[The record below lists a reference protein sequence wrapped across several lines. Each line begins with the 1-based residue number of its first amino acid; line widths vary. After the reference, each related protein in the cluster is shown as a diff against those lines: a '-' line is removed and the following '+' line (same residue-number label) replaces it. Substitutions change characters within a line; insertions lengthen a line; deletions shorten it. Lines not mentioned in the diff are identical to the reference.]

1 MIGAV
6 IYNGNNTLVAD
17 LPAPSLDLENK
28 LHSIGII
35 EPAEKLRLSDEEGD
49 QIRIKLYAT
58 SPEEAHLLS
67 LLTPD
72 RNLMEANLAA
82 EMLQRAEREV
92 QPRLKCG
99 LLTDRYPT
107 LTDFFNE
114 ARMVPQALAQ
124 AKAVGK
130 QLENEAKA
138 MTDFQRDPNIR
149 VVVSCTHAGETEYF
163 SLPLNDPQLSAVFER
178 LDEIGEENYS
188 LGIKACRYKDHWA
201 DTFTEVLREEG
212 LFALNALTAAFPPLE
227 EYDKYCAVVE
237 YADANSSGA
246 YIALAEHLDDFDYY
260 PGVRDLDDVAEEW
273 ISSQPYL
280 SLSAELQEY
289 FDYSA
294 YGSDLQDEYGG
305 EFVSGGYVFMQG
317 MVRLEDIL
325 SEAQGM
331 EMQ

>member
-6 IYNGNNTLVAD
+6 IYNGSNTLVAD

-35 EPAEKLRLSDEEGD
+35 EPAEKLPLKDEEGD

-67 LLTPD
+67 LLTLD

-82 EMLQRAEREV
+82 EMLQRAESEV

-99 LLTDRYPT
+99 LLADRYAT

-114 ARMVPQALAQ
+114 AKLIPQTQAQ

-138 MTDFQRDPNIR
+138 MTEFQRDPNIR

-163 SLPLNDPQLSAVFER
+163 SLPRNDPQLSAVFER
-178 LDEIGEENYS
+178 LDEIGEGNYS
-188 LGIKACRYKDHWA
+188 LDIKACRYKDHWP
-201 DTFTEVLREEG
+201 DTFAEVLREEG
-212 LFALNALTAAFPPLE
+212 LFALNALAAAFPPLE

-260 PGVRDLDDVAEEW
+260 PGARDLDDVAEEW

-317 MVRLEDIL
+317 ITRLEDIL
-325 SEAQGM
+325 SEAQDIDL
-331 EMQ
+331 Q

>member
-6 IYNGNNTLVAD
+6 IYNGSNTMVAD

-35 EPAEKLRLSDEEGD
+35 EPAGKLLLNDEEENR
-49 QIRIKLYAT
+49 IRIKLYAT
-58 SPEEAHLLS
+58 SPEEAHLLT

-72 RNLMEANLAA
+72 RSLMEANLAA
-82 EMLQRAEREV
+82 ELLQRAESDA

-99 LLTDRYPT
+99 LLADRYTT
-107 LTDFFNE
+107 LIDFFNE
-114 ARMVPQALAQ
+114 AKLVPSDMAQ
-124 AKAVGK
+124 AKAVRK
-130 QLENEAKA
+130 QQVDEARA
-138 MTDFQRDPNIR
+138 LTDFQRDPNIR
-149 VVVSCTHAGETEYF
+149 VVVSCTRVVGEEYF

-178 LDEIGEENYS
+178 LDELGEGMYT
-188 LGIKACRYKDHWA
+188 LGIKACRYKDHWP
-201 DTFTEVLREEG
+201 DTFAEVLRQEG
-212 LFALNALTAAFPPLE
+212 LFALNALVAAFPPLE

-237 YADANSSGA
+237 YADANDSKT

-317 MVRLEDIL
+317 MMRLEDIL
-325 SEAQGM
+325 NETQGM

>member
-6 IYNGNNTLVAD
+6 ICNGSNTMVID
-17 LPAPSLDLENK
+17 LPTESLNLESK
-28 LHSIGII
+28 LLSIGII
-35 EPAEKLRLSDEEGD
+35 EPAEKLLLSEEEGG

-99 LLTDRYPT
+99 LLADRYTT

-124 AKAVGK
+124 AKAVSK
-130 QLENEAKA
+130 QLENEAKV

-149 VVVSCTHAGETEYF
+149 VVVSCTRVVGEEYF

-178 LDEIGEENYS
+178 LDELGEGMYT
-188 LGIKACRYKDHWA
+188 LGIKACRYKDHWP
-201 DTFTEVLREEG
+201 DTFAEVLREEG

-227 EYDKYCAVVE
+227 EYDKFCAVVE
-237 YADANSSGA
+237 YADANDSKS

-325 SEAQGM
+325 SEAHGM

>member
-1 MIGAV
+1 MLGAV
-6 IYNGNNTLVAD
+6 IYNGSSTAVID
-17 LPAPSLDLENK
+17 LPAPSLDLESK
-28 LHSIGII
+28 LHSIDILK
-35 EPAEKLRLSDEEGD
+35 PADQLHLSDEEGE

-72 RNLMEANLAA
+72 RNLMEANMAA
-82 EMLQRAEREV
+82 EMLQRAESEV

-99 LLTDRYPT
+99 LLADRYAT

-124 AKAVGK
+124 ARAVSK
-130 QLENEAKA
+130 QQVDEARA

-149 VVVSCTHAGETEYF
+149 VVISCTHAGETEYF

-188 LGIKACRYKDHWA
+188 LGIKACRYKDHWP
-201 DTFTEVLREEG
+201 DTFAEVLREEG

>member
-6 IYNGNNTLVAD
+6 ICNGSNTMVAD

-82 EMLQRAEREV
+82 EMLQKAEREV

-99 LLTDRYPT
+99 LLADRYPT

-188 LGIKACRYKDHWA
+188 LGIKACRYKEHLP
-201 DTFTEVLREEG
+201 DTFAEVLREEG

-317 MVRLEDIL
+317 MMRLEDIL
-325 SEAQGM
+325 NEAQGM

>member
-6 IYNGNNTLVAD
+6 IYNGSNTLVAD

-35 EPAEKLRLSDEEGD
+35 EPAEKLPLKDEEGD

-114 ARMVPQALAQ
+114 ARMAPQALAQ
-124 AKAVGK
+124 AKVVSK
-130 QLENEAKA
+130 QLEEEEKA
-138 MTDFQRDPNIR
+138 MAEFQRNPNIR
-149 VVVSCTHAGETEYF
+149 VVVSCARVVGEEYIF
-163 SLPLNDPQLSAVFER
+163 LPLNDPQLSAVFNR
-178 LDEIGEENYS
+178 LDELGEGMYT
-188 LGIKACRYKDHWA
+188 LGIKACRYKDHWP
-201 DTFTEVLREEG
+201 DTFAKVLREEG
-212 LFALNALTAAFPPLE
+212 LFALNELAAAFPPLE

-237 YADANSSGA
+237 YAHANSSGV
-246 YIALAEHLDDFDYY
+246 YIALADHLDDFDYY
-260 PGVRDLDDVAEEW
+260 PGVRDVDDVAVEW
-273 ISSQPYL
+273 ISSQPHL

-294 YGSDLQDEYGG
+294 YGGDLQDEYGG
-305 EFVSGGYVFMQG
+305 EFVSSGYVFMQDIL
-317 MVRLEDIL
+317 RLEDIFN
-325 SEAQGM
+325 EAQGM
-331 EMQ
+331 EMR

>member
-6 IYNGNNTLVAD
+6 IYNGSNTLVAD
-17 LPAPSLDLENK
+17 LPALSLDLENK

-35 EPAEKLRLSDEEGD
+35 EPAEKLPLKDEEGD

-82 EMLQRAEREV
+82 EMLQRVESEV

-99 LLTDRYPT
+99 LLADRYAT

-114 ARMVPQALAQ
+114 AKLIPQTQAQ

-188 LGIKACRYKDHWA
+188 LGIKACRYKDHWP
-201 DTFTEVLREEG
+201 DTFAEVLREEG
-212 LFALNALTAAFPPLE
+212 LFALNALAAAFPPLE

-317 MVRLEDIL
+317 MTRLEDIL
-325 SEAQGM
+325 NEAQDFDL
-331 EMQ
+331 Q

>member
-6 IYNGNNTLVAD
+6 ICNGSNIIVAD

-49 QIRIKLYAT
+49 QIRIKFYAT

-67 LLTPD
+67 LLTQD
-72 RNLMEANLAA
+72 RNLLEANLAA

-99 LLTDRYPT
+99 LLADRYTT

-114 ARMVPQALAQ
+114 ARMVPKALAQ
-124 AKAVGK
+124 AKAVSK
-130 QLENEAKA
+130 QLIDEARA

-149 VVVSCTHAGETEYF
+149 VVVSCTHAGETEFF

-188 LGIKACRYKDHWA
+188 RGIKACRYKDHWP
-201 DTFTEVLREEG
+201 DTFAEVLRKEG
-212 LFALNALTAAFPPLE
+212 LFALNALAAAFPPLE
-227 EYDKYCAVVE
+227 DYDKYCAVVE
-237 YADANSSGA
+237 YADANDCKA
-246 YIALAEHLDDFDYY
+246 YIALAECLDEFDFL
-260 PGVRDLDDVAEEW
+260 PGVRDVEDVAREW
-273 ISSQPYL
+273 LKTQNYL
-280 SLSAELQEY
+280 ALSPELEDY
-289 FDYSA
+289 FDFDS
-294 YGSDLQDEYGG
+294 YGSDLQDEYNG

-317 MVRLEDIL
+317 MMRLEDIL
-325 SEAQGM
+325 SETQDFDL
-331 EMQ
+331 Q

>member
-6 IYNGNNTLVAD
+6 IYNGSNTLVAD
-17 LPAPSLDLENK
+17 LPAPSLDLESK

-35 EPAEKLRLSDEEGD
+35 GPAEKLPLKDEEGD

-82 EMLQRAEREV
+82 EMLQRAESEV

-99 LLTDRYPT
+99 LLADRYTT

-138 MTDFQRDPNIR
+138 ICFFQSFIAVQRHFAP
-149 VVVSCTHAGETEYF
+149 SML
-163 SLPLNDPQLSAVFER
+163 LPR
-178 LDEIGEENYS
+178 
-188 LGIKACRYKDHWA
+188 
-201 DTFTEVLREEG
+201 
-212 LFALNALTAAFPPLE
+212 
-227 EYDKYCAVVE
+227 
-237 YADANSSGA
+237 
-246 YIALAEHLDDFDYY
+246 
-260 PGVRDLDDVAEEW
+260 
-273 ISSQPYL
+273 
-280 SLSAELQEY
+280 
-289 FDYSA
+289 
-294 YGSDLQDEYGG
+294 
-305 EFVSGGYVFMQG
+305 
-317 MVRLEDIL
+317 
-325 SEAQGM
+325 
-331 EMQ
+331 

>member
-6 IYNGNNTLVAD
+6 IYNGSNAMVAD
-17 LPAPSLDLENK
+17 LPAPSLDLESK
-28 LHSIGII
+28 LHSIDII
-35 EPAEKLRLSDEEGD
+35 DPADKLPLKDEEGD

-99 LLTDRYPT
+99 LLADRYTT

-114 ARMVPQALAQ
+114 ARMVPKALDQAR
-124 AKAVGK
+124 AVSK
-130 QLENEAKA
+130 QLVDEARA

-188 LGIKACRYKDHWA
+188 LGIKACRYKDHWP
-201 DTFTEVLREEG
+201 DTFAEVLREEG
-212 LFALNALTAAFPPLE
+212 LFALNALAAAFPPLE
-227 EYDKYCAVVE
+227 EYEKYCAVVE

-305 EFVSGGYVFMQG
+305 EFVSCGYVFMQG
-317 MVRLEDIL
+317 MMRLEDIL
-325 SEAQGM
+325 SEAQDM

>member
-6 IYNGNNTLVAD
+6 ICNGSNTMVID
-17 LPAPSLDLENK
+17 LPTESLNLESK
-28 LHSIGII
+28 LLSIGII
-35 EPAEKLRLSDEEGD
+35 EPAEKLLLSEEEGD

-99 LLTDRYPT
+99 LLADRYTT

-114 ARMVPQALAQ
+114 AKLVPQAQAQ
-124 AKAVGK
+124 EKITRK

-188 LGIKACRYKDHWA
+188 LGIKACRYKDHWP
-201 DTFTEVLREEG
+201 DTFAEVLREEG

-317 MVRLEDIL
+317 MMRLEDIL
-325 SEAQGM
+325 SEAQDM

>member
-6 IYNGNNTLVAD
+6 IYNGNDTMVAD
-17 LPAPSLDLENK
+17 LPAPSLNLENK

-35 EPAEKLRLSDEEGD
+35 EPAGKLLLKDEEEN

-58 SPEEAHLLS
+58 SSEEAHLLS

-72 RNLMEANLAA
+72 RSLMEANLAA
-82 EMLQRAEREV
+82 ELLQRAESEV

-99 LLTDRYPT
+99 LLADRYTT

-114 ARMVPQALAQ
+114 AKLVPDNMAQ
-124 AKAVGK
+124 VKAVRK
-130 QLENEAKA
+130 QHVDEARVL
-138 MTDFQRDPNIR
+138 TDFQRNPNIR
-149 VVVSCTHAGETEYF
+149 VVVSCTHADETEYF

-188 LGIKACRYKDHWA
+188 LGIMACRYKDHWP
-201 DTFTEVLREEG
+201 DTFAEVLREEG
-212 LFALNALTAAFPPLE
+212 LFALNALAAAFPPLE

-317 MVRLEDIL
+317 MTRLEDIL
-325 SEAQGM
+325 SEAQDM

>member
-6 IYNGNNTLVAD
+6 ICNGSNTMVAD

-28 LHSIGII
+28 HHSIGII
-35 EPAEKLRLSDEEGD
+35 EPAEELRLSDEEGD

-82 EMLQRAEREV
+82 EMLQKAEREV

-99 LLTDRYPT
+99 LLADRYTT

-114 ARMVPQALAQ
+114 AKLVPQAQAQ
-124 AKAVGK
+124 AKLARK
-130 QLENEAKA
+130 QLEDEAKV

-149 VVVSCTHAGETEYF
+149 VVVSCTRVVGQEF
-163 SLPLNDPQLSAVFER
+163 FCLPMNDPQLSAVFNR
-178 LDEIGEENYS
+178 LDELGEGMYS
-188 LGIKACRYKDHWA
+188 LGIKACRYKDHWP
-201 DTFTEVLREEG
+201 DTFAEVLREEG
-212 LFALNALTAAFPPLE
+212 LFALNALAAAFPPLE

-317 MVRLEDIL
+317 MMRLEDIL
-325 SEAQGM
+325 SEAQDFDL
-331 EMQ
+331 Q

>member
-6 IYNGNNTLVAD
+6 ICNGSNTMVID
-17 LPAPSLDLENK
+17 LPTESLNLESK
-28 LHSIGII
+28 RLSIGII
-35 EPAEKLRLSDEEGD
+35 EPAEKLLLSDEEGD

-99 LLTDRYPT
+99 LLADRYTT

-114 ARMVPQALAQ
+114 AKLVPQAQAQ
-124 AKAVGK
+124 EKITRK

-188 LGIKACRYKDHWA
+188 LGIKACRYKDHWP
-201 DTFTEVLREEG
+201 DTFAEVLREEG

-317 MVRLEDIL
+317 MMRLEDIL
-325 SEAQGM
+325 SEAQDM